1 MTGKEKVTEKG
12 RYNGEN
18 RQVNE
23 SRNFGNYSSKT
34 AKRVDPLGFEPKI
47 SAMSRQR
54 PNQLDHR
61 SIALCALINMFL
73 TYKNILFLY
82 GIGFNFH

>member
-1 MTGKEKVTEKG
+1 MKAETDEK
-12 RYNGEN
+12 YL
-18 RQVNE
+18 
-23 SRNFGNYSSKT
+23 SKT
-34 AKRVDPLGFEPKI
+34 AKIVDPLGFEPKI